1 MRLNS
6 ISNMVKFVAENSQHV
21 KINTKNLR
29 GVLLNN
35 SKSTHWLIDSPF
47 NLLDLGIDQLVN
59 LLLIY
64 HSIGF
69 CYWGNPKW
77 SLNTEYGKLDGSF
90 ALIYLFKKE
99 ADANKG
105 FLDFSRFK
113 DWSFTQFANFL
124 QANDG
129 NLKLIKE
136 RYKNFVQTSKIVCDK
151 FDNDFYNLI
160 KNIDTDTE
168 LFDFIIK
175 NFPAYD
181 DRRTYKGKEVGFY
194 KRAQLLVSDILHIK
208 EYKQH
213 KICDYS
219 HLVGCADYKIP
230 QILREFGIL
239 EYDQELANL
248 VDSKSLILEN
258 SNEEIEIRANTLMAI
273 CKIKECY
280 SNLTNI
286 EINDMIWGLSQ
297 QRKSKLPYHLTITT
311 SY

>member
-1 MRLNS
+1 MAEL
-6 ISNMVKFVAENSQHV
+6 VAANSQHV
-21 KINTKNLR
+21 KINTSKLSSFLINS
-29 GVLLNN
+29 
-35 SKSTHWLIDSPF
+35 SKSSHWLIDSPF
-47 NLLDLGIDQLVN
+47 SLLDMNIDQLVN
-59 LLLIY
+59 FLLIY

-105 FLDFSRFK
+105 FLDFSKFK
-113 DWSFTQFANFL
+113 DWSFTQFVKFL
-124 QANDG
+124 QADDG

-151 FDNDFYNLI
+151 FDNDFYNSI
-160 KNIDTDTE
+160 KDIDTDTE
-168 LFDFIIK
+168 LFDFVIK

-181 DRRTYKGKEVGFY
+181 DRRIYKGKEVVFF

-208 EYKQH
+208 EYNQH
-213 KICDYS
+213 IKCDYS

-230 QILREFGIL
+230 QILREFGVL
-239 EYDQELANL
+239 EYDEVLANL
-248 VDSKSLILEN
+248 VDSKTILLEN
-258 SNEEIEIRANTLMAI
+258 SIEEIEIRANTLMAI
-273 CKIKECY
+273 SKIKEY
-280 SNLTNI
+280 YPNLPNI

-297 QRKSKLPYHLTITT
+297 QRKSQLPYHLTITT